1 MSLQAISWA
10 LKVGDLRSTE
20 KFVLVCMCNYADEN
34 GFCYPSIAALSDDTA
49 QNRKTV
55 IANIKSL
62 VLAGLIG
69 DTGKRVG
76 ATKQIIVYK
85 VNNPKNG
92 TNKESQNRNSSENGT
107 VPILDGN
114 STVLPPKQSQK
125 RYTDPK
131 GSIRNR
137 RDTHTPKKSK
147 TRKSSIPED
156 FDLTDERKQYAEK
169 HLPAVDA
176 AALMAVFRST
186 SKAKGWKYADWDQH
200 YQTLVRHWAP
210 NSGHWASGQYP
221 KKPNGLTQVMPD
233 GTEVR
238 W

>member
-49 QNRKTV
+49 QDRKTV

-62 VLAGLIG
+62 VLSGLIG

-76 ATKQIIVYK
+76 ATKQIIVYR

-114 STVLPPKQSQK
+114 STVLVLEQSQK
-125 RYTDPK
+125 RDTDPK

-137 RDTHTPKKSK
+137 KNARNACRLPD
-147 TRKSSIPED
+147 D
-156 FDLTDERKQYAEK
+156 FKLTQERRLVAEAET
-169 HLPAVDA
+169 LPADRTFA
-176 AALMAVFRST
+176 KFCDYWKALGGA
-186 SKAKGWKYADWDQH
+186 KARKTDWDA
-200 YQTLVRHWAP
+200 TWRNWCRNESDRAL
-210 NSGHWASGQYP
+210 G
-221 KKPNGLTQVMPD
+221 KPAKPLGSPYRNAI
-233 GTEVR
+233 
-238 W
+238 